1 MSFSP
6 ATPMRIAAFVAIV
19 LLAGCGWQLRGAVAP
34 AVDSIAINGGS
45 LPLVNRL
52 EDSLEQAGVAV
63 YPDAHRQL
71 GISRERWQTRVI
83 AVDTLGRA
91 LEQELRYTLRWQV
104 SDQDRQLS
112 PSRELVVTRSYS
124 IRPEN
129 AGGAS
134 DEARQTRELMI
145 EDAARRLLR
154 QLQAVDFSDPETP

>member
-1 MSFSP
+1 MSLLRL
-6 ATPMRIAAFVAIV
+6 TVLLLIA

-34 AVDSIAINGGS
+34 AVDSLAINGGS

-52 EDSLEQAGVAV
+52 QDRLEDAGVAV
-63 YPDAHRQL
+63 YPEASREL
-71 GISRERWQTRVI
+71 VISRERWQTRVI

-104 SDQDRQLS
+104 STQKQQLTA
-112 PSRELVVTRSYS
+112 SREMVVTRSYS
-124 IRPEN
+124 IRPDN

-134 DEARQTRELMI
+134 DEARQTRELMV

-154 QLQAVDFSDPETP
+154 QLQAVDFAPQATP

>member
-1 MSFSP
+1 MSLSP
-6 ATPMRIAAFVAIV
+6 VTPVRLVALVAIV
-19 LLAGCGWQLRGAVAP
+19 LLAGCGWQLRGAVVP
-34 AVDSIAINGGS
+34 AVESLAINGGS
-45 LPLVNRL
+45 LALVNRL
-52 EDSLEQAGVAV
+52 ADSLEQAGVTV
-63 YPDAHRQL
+63 YPDAPRQL

-104 SDQDRQLS
+104 SDRDRQLS

-124 IRPEN
+124 IRSDN

-154 QLQAVDFSDPETP
+154 QLQAVDFSDRETP